1 MTAASYALGRYIK
14 MFHDVGMS
22 CRYAMDAHGVK
33 AARLAHP
40 LTAATLQQEV
50 RHGLM
55 LDIHRALM
63 LSNGHKKVG
72 MPCRYAMETHGVE
85 AARVATP
92 LNAAT
97 LQQGGKAAGAFTAKF
112 LNILPW
118 LALVLAYV
126 ATQYAAYLKVR
137 TMPL

>member
-1 MTAASYALGRYIK
+1 
-14 MFHDVGMS
+14 
-22 CRYAMDAHGVK
+22 
-33 AARLAHP
+33 
-40 LTAATLQQEV
+40 
-50 RHGLM
+50 M
-55 LDIHRALM
+55 LDIHWALM
-63 LSNGHKKVG
+63 LINEHKKVG
-72 MPCRYAMETHGVE
+72 MPCRYAMETHGDNAARPANPLTAATRPQEIRHGSMLDIHRALLLIKKHKKVGMLCRYAME
-85 AARVATP
+85 THGVQAARVATP

-118 LALVLAYV
+118 LALVLAYI

>member
-1 MTAASYALGRYIK
+1 MLCG
-14 MFHDVGMS
+14 
-22 CRYAMDAHGVK
+22 YAMETHGVE
-33 AARLAHP
+33 AARLDNP
-40 LTAATLQQEV
+40 LTKATLQQKI
-50 RHGLM
+50 RHVLM

-63 LSNGHKKVG
+63 LLNEHKKVG
-72 MPCRYAMETHGVE
+72 VPCRYAMETHGVR

-118 LALVLAYV
+118 LALVLAYI
-126 ATQYAAYLKVR
+126 ATQYAAYLKVC
-137 TMPL
+137 TMLLYHLLAL